1 MDRVTGGNMPATAWH
16 NFMQAAHTDM
26 NIKQIPGLPL
36 HPVQIAERARIE
48 ELKRTQ
54 PQLARELAAGARGKS
69 RLMSEKLKE
78 TLRKVAH
85 SLRTAGGLPEPAADE
100 RSEGSPGRR
109 AGTIPVEATTARIGT
124 GAAH

>member
-1 MDRVTGGNMPATAWH
+1 
-16 NFMQAAHTDM
+16 MQAAHTDM

-54 PQLARELAAGARGKS
+54 PQLAQELAAGARGRS

-78 TLRKVAH
+78 ALRKIAH
-85 SLRTAGGLPEPAADE
+85 SLRTAGGLPEPPVE
-100 RSEGSPGRR
+100 GRSEGSTGRR
-109 AGTIPVEATTARIGT
+109 AGAIPADATTARIG
-124 GAAH
+124 ADAVR